1 MPAQSLQSYDQG
13 VMRLLQ
19 NVQALGSMIETLT
32 QKVDRVE
39 ENIGLKDPV
48 QNRQE
53 QTQPAYATA
62 QEETQPQVTASQTIA
77 PEVEKHTET
86 ADQNQ
91 AALDAI
97 KNIDVSELGNFNP
110 AATDNQK
117 AESAANDIDIDA
129 LLDSVNMP
137 EESNGQ
143 SV

>member
-13 VMRLLQ
+13 VMHLLQ

-53 QTQPAYATA
+53 QTQPEYATA

>member
-32 QKVDRVE
+32 QKVDRAE

-53 QTQPAYATA
+53 QTQPEYTTA

-77 PEVEKHTET
+77 PEFEKHTET

>member
-48 QNRQE
+48 QDRQE
-53 QTQPAYATA
+53 QTQPEYATA
-62 QEETQPQVTASQTIA
+62 QEEKQPQVTASQTIA

>member
-13 VMRLLQ
+13 VMHLLQ

-53 QTQPAYATA
+53 QTQPEYATT

>member
-13 VMRLLQ
+13 VMHLLQ
-19 NVQALGSMIETLT
+19 NVQALGNMIEKLT

-53 QTQPAYATA
+53 QTQPEYATA

-86 ADQNQ
+86 ADQNK

>member
-32 QKVDRVE
+32 QKVDRAE
-39 ENIGLKDPV
+39 ENIGLKNPV

-53 QTQPAYATA
+53 QTQPEYATA

>member
-32 QKVDRVE
+32 QKVDRAE

-53 QTQPAYATA
+53 QMQPEYATA
-62 QEETQPQVTASQTIA
+62 QKETQPQVTASQTIA

-137 EESNGQ
+137 EEANGQ

>member
-13 VMRLLQ
+13 VMHLLQ

-39 ENIGLKDPV
+39 ENIGLKYPV

-53 QTQPAYATA
+53 QTQPEYATA

-117 AESAANDIDIDA
+117 AESTANDIDIDA

>member
-53 QTQPAYATA
+53 QTQPEYATA
-62 QEETQPQVTASQTIA
+62 QEETQPQVTASQTIV
-77 PEVEKHTET
+77 PEKHTEA

>member
-53 QTQPAYATA
+53 QTQPEYATA

>member
-53 QTQPAYATA
+53 QTQPEYTTA

-77 PEVEKHTET
+77 PEVEKYTET
-86 ADQNQ
+86 ADQNK

-137 EESNGQ
+137 EEANGQ

>member
-32 QKVDRVE
+32 QKVDRAE

-53 QTQPAYATA
+53 QTQPEYATA

-137 EESNGQ
+137 EEANGQ

>member
-19 NVQALGSMIETLT
+19 NVQTLGSMIETLT

-53 QTQPAYATA
+53 QTQPEYATA

-77 PEVEKHTET
+77 PEFEKHTEA